1 MTRGAGSFLGVCK
14 PGNAAEVMPRPGQPW
29 TSGAGSQG
37 ISRSPTVLGWK
48 CMLRGSSVGSSG
60 TEPHLSKA
68 LIRSVAHL
76 RAGFPPSQALHFCF
90 WRSIIFQNKLPAQ
103 RRLSQAL
110 LLGGIQTKTM
120 STPHLLSIFFSPLR
134 TSSPVSDGSYT
145 AVSRSE
151 SLTLSLA
158 LPQSVVM
165 LSRQWSPL
173 SGRMVLWLTVSPAG
187 IVFSRTGT
195 VFSFKERLPHPP
207 PPQPVPGGFWM
218 VLSTVSVC

>member
-14 PGNAAEVMPRPGQPW
+14 PGNASEVMPRPGQPW

-90 WRSIIFQNKLPAQ
+90 WRSIIFQNKLPAH

-120 STPHLLSIFFSPLR
+120 STPPSFINIFLTFKDQFTCPRWLIHHCL
-134 TSSPVSDGSYT
+134 PVRVTYSLACASAERGDAVT
-145 AVSRSE
+145 AVVTSVWPYG
-151 SLTLSLA
+151 SLA
-158 LPQSVVM
+158 DCLPSRNSV
-165 LSRQWSPL
+165 LEDRDSL
-173 SGRMVLWLTVSPAG
+173 F
-187 IVFSRTGT
+187 I
-195 VFSFKERLPHPP
+195 
-207 PPQPVPGGFWM
+207 
-218 VLSTVSVC
+218 